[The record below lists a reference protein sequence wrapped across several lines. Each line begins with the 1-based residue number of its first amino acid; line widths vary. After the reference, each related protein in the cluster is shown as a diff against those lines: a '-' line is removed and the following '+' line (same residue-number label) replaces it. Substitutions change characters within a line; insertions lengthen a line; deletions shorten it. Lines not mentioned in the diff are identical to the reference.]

1 MTKVCRSQ
9 KRDMRKNF
17 VPRSR
22 SYLSGVAGMGVALLR
37 DINLSI
43 GGPMGFEDA
52 TNEERRNGEGFE
64 TPRSQGDPVGGMR
77 RIREKV
83 KDFVEGVK
91 DKSPREALHNI
102 GEAAGQ
108 AKEYVNEA
116 AGQAREYVEHTT
128 MQSMLGDAAGL
139 IKRYPFS
146 AMALGMTLGFFLSRR
161 RD

>member
-1 MTKVCRSQ
+1 
-9 KRDMRKNF
+9 
-17 VPRSR
+17 
-22 SYLSGVAGMGVALLR
+22 
-37 DINLSI
+37 
-43 GGPMGFEDA
+43 MGFEDA

-64 TPRSQGDPVGGMR
+64 TPRSQGDSVGGMR
-77 RIREKV
+77 RMREKV

-128 MQSMLGDAAGL
+128 MQSMLGDGAGL

>member
-1 MTKVCRSQ
+1 MH
-9 KRDMRKNF
+9 KNF
-17 VPRSR
+17 VPHSR
-22 SYLSGVAGMGVALLR
+22 GYLTGVAGMGVALYV
-37 DINLSI
+37 DINLSD
-43 GGPMGFEDA
+43 GGRMSFEDA

-64 TPRSQGDPVGGMR
+64 TPRSQGDSVGGMR
-77 RIREKV
+77 RIKEKV

-116 AGQAREYVEHTT
+116 TGQAREYVEHTT
-128 MQSMLGDAAGL
+128 MQSMLSDAAGL

-146 AMALGMTLGFFLSRR
+146 AMVLGMTLGFFLSRR